1 MKISLIT
8 LCLLIFGTLSAQEE
22 WGSLNKNELTLK
34 QIAPIWPGCE
44 AGNSTKRDACFNQM
58 LVKHVGKNFKYPANE
73 YQKNIQ
79 GEVVVEFIIN
89 ADGMVEIKSASGGN
103 KGLQEAA
110 RNNIL
115 LIPKMKPGM
124 FAGKPTAT
132 EYTVPFNFK
141 TGK

>member
-8 LCLLIFGTLSAQEE
+8 LCLLISGTLSAQEE

-89 ADGMVEIKSASGGN
+89 ADGMVEFKSASGGN

-110 RNNIL
+110 RKNIL

>member
-89 ADGMVEIKSASGGN
+89 AEGMVEIKSTSGGN

-110 RNNIL
+110 RKNIL

-124 FAGKPTAT
+124 FAGKPTTT

>member
-8 LCLLIFGTLSAQEE
+8 LCLLISVTLSAQEE

-89 ADGMVEIKSASGGN
+89 AEGMVEIKSTSGGN

-110 RNNIL
+110 RKNIL

-124 FAGKPTAT
+124 FAGKPTTT

>member
-8 LCLLIFGTLSAQEE
+8 LCLLISGTLSAQEE

-89 ADGMVEIKSASGGN
+89 ADGMVEIKSTSGGN

-110 RNNIL
+110 RKNIL

>member
-8 LCLLIFGTLSAQEE
+8 LCLLISGTLSAQEE

-58 LVKHVGKNFKYPANE
+58 LVKHVGENFKYPANE

>member
-8 LCLLIFGTLSAQEE
+8 LCLLISGTLSAQEE

>member
-8 LCLLIFGTLSAQEE
+8 LCLLISGTLSAQEE

-89 ADGMVEIKSASGGN
+89 ADGMVEIKSTSGGN

-110 RNNIL
+110 RKNIL

-124 FAGKPTAT
+124 FAGKPTTT

>member
-8 LCLLIFGTLSAQEE
+8 LCLLISVTLSAQEE

-89 ADGMVEIKSASGGN
+89 ADGMVEIKSTSGGN

-110 RNNIL
+110 RKNIL

-124 FAGKPTAT
+124 FAGKPTTT

>member
-8 LCLLIFGTLSAQEE
+8 LCLLISVTLSAQEE

-124 FAGKPTAT
+124 FAGKPTT
-132 EYTVPFNFK
+132 PEYTVPFNFK

>member
-8 LCLLIFGTLSAQEE
+8 LCLLISVTLSAQEE

-34 QIAPIWPGCE
+34 QRAPIWPGCE

-89 ADGMVEIKSASGGN
+89 AEGMVEIKSTSGGN

-110 RNNIL
+110 RKNIL

-124 FAGKPTAT
+124 FAGKPTTT

>member
-8 LCLLIFGTLSAQEE
+8 LCLLISVTLSALEE

-89 ADGMVEIKSASGGN
+89 AEGMVEIKSTSGGN

-110 RNNIL
+110 RKNIL

-124 FAGKPTAT
+124 FAGKPTTT

>member
-58 LVKHVGKNFKYPANE
+58 LVKHVGKNFKDPANE

>member
-89 ADGMVEIKSASGGN
+89 AEGMVEIKSTSGGN

>member
-8 LCLLIFGTLSAQEE
+8 LCLLISVTLSAQEE

-89 ADGMVEIKSASGGN
+89 AEGMVEIKSTSGGN

-110 RNNIL
+110 RKNIL

>member
-22 WGSLNKNELTLK
+22 WGSLNKNELILK

>member
-8 LCLLIFGTLSAQEE
+8 LCLLISVTLSAQEE

>member
-8 LCLLIFGTLSAQEE
+8 LCLLISGTLSAQEE

-89 ADGMVEIKSASGGN
+89 ADGMVEIKSTSGGN

>member
-8 LCLLIFGTLSAQEE
+8 LCLLISGTLSAQEE

-89 ADGMVEIKSASGGN
+89 AEGMVEIKSTSGGN

-110 RNNIL
+110 RKNIL

-124 FAGKPTAT
+124 FAGKPTTT